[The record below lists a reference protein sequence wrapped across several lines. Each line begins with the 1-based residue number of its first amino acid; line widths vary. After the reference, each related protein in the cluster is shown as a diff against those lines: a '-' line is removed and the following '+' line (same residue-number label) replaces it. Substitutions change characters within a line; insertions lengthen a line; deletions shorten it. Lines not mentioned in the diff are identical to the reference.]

1 VKLVPYLTYILRH
14 SLHPDLLVVAL
25 STGCIA
31 TYQLNLRD
39 DEVPHLCHLKGFQQ
53 FPQMSLVLSLAP
65 NSRSSTM
72 LATLSTGEVSAVD
85 VGTERTSAS
94 LSWKAHEMEVWCS
107 AWKTSDVVL
116 TGGDDALLKVWDLR
130 QDQETPQMVSKRSNL
145 STFLS
150 TDCLVTMPAWF
161 QSFRGQIILF
171 SQVRTTTICDHSII
185 EI

>member
-1 VKLVPYLTYILRH
+1 
-14 SLHPDLLVVAL
+14 
-25 STGCIA
+25 
-31 TYQLNLRD
+31 
-39 DEVPHLCHLKGFQQ
+39 
-53 FPQMSLVLSLAP
+53 
-65 NSRSSTM
+65 M

-107 AWKTSDVVL
+107 AWKASDVVL

-130 QDQETPQMVSKRSNL
+130 QAQETPQMISKRSNL

-150 TDCLVTMPAWF
+150 TDCLVTMAAWF